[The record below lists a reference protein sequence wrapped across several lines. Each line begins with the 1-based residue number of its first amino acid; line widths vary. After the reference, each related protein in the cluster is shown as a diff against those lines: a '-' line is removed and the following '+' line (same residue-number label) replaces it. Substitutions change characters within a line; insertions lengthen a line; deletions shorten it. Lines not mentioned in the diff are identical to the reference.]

1 MFATLIKRLFLIL
14 SIFTVFGLVSTPLN
28 ALAGQTIPDQIQ
40 LEYMNTQSKEIVQS
54 GLENALKKLLAQKVN
69 QENSGDT
76 KFEVTHT
83 QLLENSLIISLSN
96 LTPEEIIHA
105 DKNSGQPAVARKINF
120 FNIIF
125 LKTQNG
131 WQGVLDNQLS
141 SEKIASTPNLGLAE
155 KSSLEGVKKITLN
168 AASTNKYRDYKFPWP
183 AGEAWVTEITY
194 NNSPWGW
201 HTDHVGWALDFLPPA
216 NASLNIL
223 ASSPGVVEWICT
235 TDNSR
240 NQAGV
245 HIRTVAGGVDYGET
259 LRYYHIRK
267 DMLAVGY
274 QSVEQGQYLGK
285 LKEGGNT
292 GYPGC
297 NLYSYN
303 THLHLGFP
311 ARDFQIDGIVFN
323 PALSMQWSPLYSS
336 QGYIRNKKVVFHDS
350 SEGPLPEKNQTS
362 SLSSLNTETQT
373 FSSQNYS
380 RSTESVVF
388 SPVLVSSS
396 SQTQNSQ
403 SVSSSSS
410 EKTNSLDFSSSELST
425 NNFSTKKDSKNSDLI
440 LAMVFFPPISILSW
454 LTLNKIKETKKS

>member
-1 MFATLIKRLFLIL
+1 MFATLTKKLFLIL
-14 SIFTVFGLVSTPLN
+14 GIFTVFGLVSTSLN
-28 ALAGQTIPDQIQ
+28 VLAGQTIPDEIQ

-54 GLENALKKLLAQKVN
+54 GLENALKNLLAQKVN
-69 QENSGDT
+69 QENSSDT
-76 KFEVTHT
+76 KFEITHT
-83 QLLENSLIISLSN
+83 QLLNNSLIISLSN

-125 LKTQNG
+125 LKTQDG
-131 WQGVLDNQLS
+131 WQGILDNQLS
-141 SEKIASTPNLGLAE
+141 SEKITSTPNLSLSE
-155 KSSLEGVKKITLN
+155 QSSLEGVKKITSN

-194 NNSPWGW
+194 NNAPWGW

-223 ASSPGVVEWICT
+223 ASSAGVVEWICT

-240 NQAGV
+240 NQAGI
-245 HIRTVAGGVDYGET
+245 HIRTVVDGVDYAET

-274 QSVEQGQYLGK
+274 QPVTQGQYLGK

-311 ARDFQIDGIVFN
+311 SRDFQIDGVVFN

-336 QGYIRNKKVVFHDS
+336 QGYIRTKKVDFHDS
-350 SEGPLPEKNQTS
+350 SEEPILEKGQTS
-362 SLSSLNTETQT
+362 SLSSSSFEVQV
-373 FSSQNYS
+373 FSSQNS
-380 RSTESVVF
+380 LQSTESVVF
-388 SPVLVSSS
+388 SPISIASS

-403 SVSSSSS
+403 SVSSMDS
-410 EKTNSLDFSSSELST
+410 EKTKSFNSSSSQLSINT
-425 NNFSTKKDSKNSDLI
+425 AKEGSKNSDLI

-454 LTLNKIKETKKS
+454 LTLSKIKENKKFR